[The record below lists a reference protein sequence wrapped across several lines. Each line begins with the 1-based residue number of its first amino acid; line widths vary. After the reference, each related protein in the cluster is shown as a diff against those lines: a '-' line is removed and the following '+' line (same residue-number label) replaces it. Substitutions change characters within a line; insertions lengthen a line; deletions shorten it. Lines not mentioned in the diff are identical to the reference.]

1 MKPRKVTPV
10 KRRISRGLS
19 KVAKK
24 YYYQFR
30 IAEYTV
36 IRKYSNIRQYSN

>member
-1 MKPRKVTPV
+1 VTPV
-10 KRRISRGLS
+10 KRRISHGLS

-24 YYYQFR
+24 YLDYKFR

-36 IRKYSNIRQYSN
+36 IRKYSNIRQYSKYSN